1 MPELHTGQG
10 RHAVIRVLSYDDV
23 IREDGLLSPD
33 RRTMTL
39 PIEVESRVREV
50 VKSVR
55 ERGDEAVIEYTR
67 KFDGID
73 LNRIE
78 RVSADVL
85 CELHAKVDGAFLDA
99 LRAAIANVRRF
110 HSLQLRESYRIEEP
124 EGVRLGIRYLPLG
137 AVGLYV
143 PGGAAAY
150 PSSIVMNA
158 VPAQVAGV
166 GRIVVVTPPARFRDN
181 PHVAAALVE
190 LGIEEVYTIGGAQA
204 VAALAYGTAS
214 IPRVDKIVGP
224 GNMYVAAAKK
234 MVFGVVDI
242 DMVAGPS
249 EIVVIADE
257 TADPAYVAADLLSQ
271 AEHGSGMEVAVL
283 LTPSRKLAER
293 VRVELNRQ
301 VADHPHADAIGKVLD
316 ANALVIVR
324 DLDQAADFSNDIAPE
339 HLELIVRD
347 PYGLLEK
354 IRNAGAVFLGAYSP
368 EPVSDYFAGPNH
380 VLPTSGAARYAS
392 PLGVYDF
399 QKCMNVVEYSRDTI
413 RKNCDMIVRL
423 ATSEGFPAHARAV
436 SIRCEEN

>member
-1 MPELHTGQG
+1 M
-10 RHAVIRVLSYDDV
+10 IRILAYEDAL
-23 IREDGLLSPD
+23 REDGLLSPA
-33 RRTMTL
+33 RRTMTF
-39 PIEVESRVREV
+39 PAEVESRVREV
-50 VKSVR
+50 VDAVR
-55 ERGDEAVIEYTR
+55 ERGDEAVIEYTSR
-67 KFDGID
+67 FDGIA
-73 LNRIE
+73 LERIE
-78 RVSADVL
+78 RVPGDVL
-85 CELHAKVDGAFLDA
+85 QELHSRVDGSFLDA
-99 LRAAIANVRRF
+99 LRAAIENVRRF
-110 HSLQLRESYRIEEP
+110 HSHQLRESYRIEDAD
-124 EGVRLGIRYLPLG
+124 GIRLGMRYLPLG

-166 GRIVVVTPPARFRDN
+166 GRIVVVTPPARFREN

-204 VAALAYGTAS
+204 VAALAFGTAS

-283 LTPSRKLAER
+283 LTPSRDLAER
-293 VRVELNRQ
+293 VRVELERQ
-301 VADHPHADAIGKVLD
+301 VADHPHADAIRKVLD
-316 ANALVIVR
+316 ANTLVIVR

-339 HLELIVRD
+339 HLELLVRD

-354 IRNAGAVFLGAYSP
+354 IRNAGAVFLGEYSP

-399 QKCMNVVEYSRDTI
+399 QKCMNVVEYTRDAI
-413 RKNCDMIVRL
+413 MKNCAMIERL
-423 ATSEGFPAHARAV
+423 ARSEGFPAHARAV
-436 SIRCEEN
+436 SIRCGKRN